1 MEKFTF
7 YQPTRMVFGCGS
19 LDDIGKMAKAYGKK
33 CLLVTAS
40 NSEQVMRPLYDRVK
54 KLLDKAEVTCLHFD
68 QVRPN
73 PDIRDIKKALE
84 IVRREGIEVVLAV
97 GGGSSI
103 DTGKAAALF
112 SGAEKLDWEQ
122 VFSNFTSPFAV
133 YDPPGELLPLIAVP
147 TTAGTGSELTQ
158 AMVIS
163 DEEKN
168 SKECIFHQG
177 AFPRMAVIDPELTKT
192 LPRYL
197 TAVTGFDA
205 FTHAFESYIRECAS
219 PYTKMLSF
227 EAMKTIYTVLPKL
240 LKDLSNMEYRE
251 AMSRAAAFAGIA
263 LSNGAATIPHPLS
276 EAVGG
281 VAPFLPHGQCLA
293 SLYVA
298 FLNLESRREQEKCAA
313 VAKLLVPE
321 LSGSPEGEAAKR
333 LSGIMEEF
341 LKTLGLFKSY
351 SELGVTETMLTEIE
365 TNPVFRFLP
374 FASEAELH
382 KIIRQSY

>member
-1 MEKFTF
+1 MEGFTF
-7 YQPTRMVFGCGS
+7 YQPTRMVFGCGR
-19 LDDIGKMAKAYGKK
+19 LEDIGRMTKTYGNK
-33 CLLVTAS
+33 CLLVTTS

-54 KLLDKAEVTCLHFD
+54 KLLDKEAVTCLHFD

-84 IVRREGIEVVLAV
+84 IVRREKIEVVLAV
-97 GGGSSI
+97 GGGSSL

-112 SGAEKLDWEQ
+112 SGAESLDWEQ
-122 VFSNFTSPFAV
+122 VFSSFTSPFAV
-133 YDPPGELLPLIAVP
+133 YDSPGELLPLIAVP

-163 DEEKN
+163 DEKKN

-177 AFPRMAVIDPELTKT
+177 AFPKLAVIDPELTKT
-192 LPRYL
+192 LPGYP

-205 FTHAFESYIRECAS
+205 FTHAFESYLRECAS

-227 EAMKTIYTVLPKL
+227 ESMKTIYTVLPKL
-240 LKDLSNMEYRE
+240 LNDLSNMEYRE

-281 VAPFLPHGQCLA
+281 VAPFIPHGQCLA
-293 SLYVA
+293 SLYPA
-298 FLNLESRREQEKCAA
+298 FLNLESEREEGKCAA
-313 VAKLLVPE
+313 AARLLVPE
-321 LSGSPEGEAAKR
+321 LSDLPDREAAKR
-333 LSGIMEEF
+333 LPEIIEKF
-341 LKTLGLFKSY
+341 LKTLGLFKNY
-351 SELGVTETMLTEIE
+351 SELGVTESMLAEIE
-365 TNPVFRFLP
+365 ANPVFRFLP
-374 FASEAELH
+374 FASEEELH
-382 KIIRQSY
+382 KIIKQSY